1 MFIEDVSLWAALGG
15 GLASF
20 FTPCV
25 LPMVPVY
32 LGSLASTDIFKK
44 DVAGKRHILF
54 LHSLSFV
61 LGFAAVFTLMG
72 ALVGLA
78 GISINPNS
86 LAVKT
91 IAGGLLIFFGLF
103 ILLSFKIPQLNF
115 TKRLTPRAVT
125 GGGYIRSF
133 FTGAVFTIAW
143 TPCVGPI
150 LGSVLTIASVSET
163 VWEGAY
169 LLLIFS
175 IGLGIPFLI
184 IGIGFDELLPVIKKF
199 QKYSVIVYIIS
210 GILLILAGILI
221 ATGNMRLF
229 V

>member
-25 LPMVPVY
+25 LPMVPIY
-32 LGSLASTDIFKK
+32 LGSLASTDIFNK
-44 DVAGKRHILF
+44 DVTGKRHVLF

-61 LGFAAVFTLMG
+61 LGFAAIFTLMG
-72 ALVGLA
+72 AFVGLA

-86 LAVKT
+86 PAIKT

-103 ILLSFKIPQLNF
+103 IILSFKIPQLNF
-115 TKRLTPRAVT
+115 TKRLTPRAAT